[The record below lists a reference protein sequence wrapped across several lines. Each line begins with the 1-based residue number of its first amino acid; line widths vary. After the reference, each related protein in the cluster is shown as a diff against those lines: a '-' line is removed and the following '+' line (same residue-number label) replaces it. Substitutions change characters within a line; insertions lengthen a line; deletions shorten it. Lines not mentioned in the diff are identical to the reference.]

1 MAQNTLYAYLGSEFV
16 VDYSTRE
23 YSLRQ
28 TAHTGSTS
36 YKPVHG
42 SHSGSG
48 VSEVMHDW
56 YRLDLAWRYCT
67 AS

>member
-1 MAQNTLYAYLGSEFV
+1 MAQKTLYAYLGSEFV
-16 VDYSTRE
+16 VYYSTCE
-23 YSLRQ
+23 YSLSQ
-28 TAHTGSTS
+28 TACIGSTS
-36 YKPVHG
+36 NKPVHG

-48 VSEVMHDW
+48 VSEAMHDW